1 LEIFLLAGDKL
12 NINELK
18 EAAAVSAVD
27 FVKSGMIVGLGTG
40 STTYFAIKEI
50 AERIKDGRLKNIKGI
65 PSSIQTEKLAIEVG
79 IKIVTFKEEN
89 FIDLTI
95 DGADEVDINLNLI
108 KGGGGA
114 LLREKI
120 IAQASR
126 RNIIIVDE
134 SKLSQ
139 VVGTKWHLPIE
150 VIPFALHLEINYLR
164 QLNGNPKIRKRKDGE
179 NFLTDQDNFIVDCNF
194 GKINDVNSLSLR
206 LNDRAGI
213 VEHGLFIGS
222 VTDLIVAH
230 KNGVAHFEKNKMP
243 DEIFKFTGLIQR

>member
-1 LEIFLLAGDKL
+1 
-12 NINELK
+12 
-18 EAAAVSAVD
+18 
-27 FVKSGMIVGLGTG
+27 
-40 STTYFAIKEI
+40 
-50 AERIKDGRLKNIKGI
+50 
-65 PSSIQTEKLAIEVG
+65 
-79 IKIVTFKEEN
+79 
-89 FIDLTI
+89 
-95 DGADEVDINLNLI
+95 
-108 KGGGGA
+108 

-126 RNIIIVDE
+126 RNLIIVDG

-150 VIPFALHLEINYLR
+150 VIPFALHLEMSYLR
-164 QLNGNPKIRKRKDGE
+164 QLTGDPKIRKRKDGE
-179 NFLTDQDNFIVDCNF
+179 NFLTDQNNFIVDCNF

-230 KNGVAHFEKNKMP
+230 KNGMAHFEKNKMP